1 MEILE
6 FCHTIL
12 NRNLVISK
20 FSITIWMFVS
30 FPLWAFEFE
39 MWNDC
44 HALGVDFGA
53 WHMDSGTYD
62 ALENA
67 YYGDEGSKHVLE
79 RRIPILLSWISATAS
94 RLLYI
99 QSFEETRLKFW
110 RFMKM
115 HAIVLLLYLVKS
127 VFGRIAEHYCMH
139 EAETTK
145 RIIKK

>member
-1 MEILE
+1 
-6 FCHTIL
+6 
-12 NRNLVISK
+12 
-20 FSITIWMFVS
+20 
-30 FPLWAFEFE
+30 

-94 RLLYI
+94 RLLYV
-99 QSFEETRLKFW
+99 QNFDEESDPHIDKILGLQVSACGIW
-110 RFMKM
+110 
-115 HAIVLLLYLVKS
+115 
-127 VFGRIAEHYCMH
+127 
-139 EAETTK
+139 
-145 RIIKK
+145 